1 MELSA
6 ILQKYMQM
14 SPIPVMV
21 RALLERVLSVERL
34 DACFERVTK
43 KQYTRNLLFSS
54 VFELMSLVVLKT
66 FPSVNAAY
74 QGQKASLVA
83 LATSSARN

>member
-54 VFELMSLVVLKT
+54 VFELMSLVVLKA
-66 FPSVNAAY
+66 SALSRWASS
-74 QGQKASLVA
+74 GQ
-83 LATSSARN
+83 